1 MAACS
6 FDHTFLYVAAGWE
19 GSASDM
25 SVLRAT
31 LEDGKFNV
39 PEGYANTSKFITP
52 YRGSRYHLGDF
63 ANRTTRAY
71 RDTKDKYNHR
81 HAQLRNAVKK
91 AWGILKQR
99 FKILKVA
106 VPFPYK
112 TQVKIVV
119 ACCVLHNFIARHQ
132 GNDKYFNML
141 NGLEMNED
149 ENEVEEEEDP
159 QYMVGADESLRG
171 EQLHNRIALQLWNN

>member
-39 PEGYANTSKFITP
+39 PE
-52 YRGSRYHLGDF
+52 
-63 ANRTTRAY
+63 
-71 RDTKDKYNHR
+71 
-81 HAQLRNAVKK
+81 
-91 AWGILKQR
+91 
-99 FKILKVA
+99 
-106 VPFPYK
+106 
-112 TQVKIVV
+112 

-149 ENEVEEEEDP
+149 EDEVEEEEDP

-171 EQLHNRIALQLWNN
+171 EQLRNRIALQLWNN

>member
-1 MAACS
+1 MVLKS
-6 FDHTFLYVAAGWE
+6 DNFKYVGHFYLVD
-19 GSASDM
+19 S
-25 SVLRAT
+25 
-31 LEDGKFNV
+31 
-39 PEGYANTSKFITP
+39 GYANTSKFIAP

-63 ANRTTRAY
+63 ENRTTRAY

-81 HAQLRNAVKK
+81 HAQLRNAVEK

-106 VPFPYK
+106 APFPYK

-132 GNDKYFNML
+132 ENDKYFNML

-149 ENEVEEEEDP
+149 EDEVEEEEDP

-171 EQLHNRIALQLWNN
+171 EQLRNRIALQLWNN

>member
-39 PEGYANTSKFITP
+39 PE
-52 YRGSRYHLGDF
+52 
-63 ANRTTRAY
+63 
-71 RDTKDKYNHR
+71 
-81 HAQLRNAVKK
+81 
-91 AWGILKQR
+91 
-99 FKILKVA
+99 
-106 VPFPYK
+106 
-112 TQVKIVV
+112 
-119 ACCVLHNFIARHQ
+119 
-132 GNDKYFNML
+132 
-141 NGLEMNED
+141 EMNED
-149 ENEVEEEEDP
+149 EDEVEEEEDP

-171 EQLHNRIALQLWNN
+171 EQLRNRIALQLWNN